1 MKDEKKY
8 LFDDPKNIKRL
19 MRIFYVCCVLL
30 VALDF
35 VIHRHTMH
43 EWDKLWAFYPIYGFV
58 GCVVLVIVAG
68 WMRTFLMRSED
79 YYDNPTETDLN
90 DDTVNGALENS
101 SPKNKT
107 INKKGENHVDD

>member
-1 MKDEKKY
+1 MADEKKY

-30 VALDF
+30 VVLDF

-58 GCVVLVIVAG
+58 GCVVLVIVAS
-68 WMRTFLMRSED
+68 WMRTFLMRPED
-79 YYDNPTETDLN
+79 YYDNPSTTE
-90 DDTVNGALENS
+90 S
-101 SPKNKT
+101 
-107 INKKGENHVDD
+107 NKKSSSKGASHVDD